1 VIGFAGFADWSH
13 ENLPVPLVSNVF
25 HFARLLTARG
35 VFMRVTRIIGAAVV
49 ALASTLSL
57 FAHADEA
64 SDKAIRKTLESLNLE
79 IPVESISSSPLNGL
93 YEVNLKGGRVLY
105 ASADGQFVMQG
116 NLYQIQGGKPV
127 NLTEKVER
135 QAISKTINGIP
146 SAEMVVYPAVGET
159 KSHITVFTDT
169 TCPYCHKLHGEVPE
183 LNKRGIEVRYVAF
196 PRQGLGSPGDE
207 QLQAVWCSK
216 DRRDAM
222 DRMVDGKNI
231 KAPKCDNPVTKQFE
245 IGQSIGVNGTPA
257 IVLADGQVIPGY
269 QPAPQVAKLALS
281 AK

>member
-1 VIGFAGFADWSH
+1 
-13 ENLPVPLVSNVF
+13 
-25 HFARLLTARG
+25 
-35 VFMRVTRIIGAAVV
+35 
-49 ALASTLSL
+49 
-57 FAHADEA
+57 
-64 SDKAIRKTLESLNLE
+64 
-79 IPVESISSSPLNGL
+79 
-93 YEVNLKGGRVLY
+93 
-105 ASADGQFVMQG
+105 
-116 NLYQIQGGKPV
+116 
-127 NLTEKVER
+127 
-135 QAISKTINGIP
+135 
-146 SAEMVVYPAVGET
+146 
-159 KSHITVFTDT
+159 

-216 DRRDAM
+216 DRRAAM

-231 KAPKCDNPVTKQFE
+231 EAPKCANPVTKQFE

>member
-1 VIGFAGFADWSH
+1 
-13 ENLPVPLVSNVF
+13 
-25 HFARLLTARG
+25 
-35 VFMRVTRIIGAAVV
+35 MRVTRIIGAAVV
-49 ALASTLSL
+49 ALASTFSL
-57 FAHADEA
+57 FANADEA
-64 SDKAIRKTLESLNLE
+64 SDKAIRKTLETLNLE

-146 SAEMVVYPAVGET
+146 TAEMVVYPAVGET

-216 DRRDAM
+216 DRRAAM

-231 KAPKCDNPVTKQFE
+231 EAPKCANPVTKQFE

>member
-1 VIGFAGFADWSH
+1 M
-13 ENLPVPLVSNVF
+13 
-25 HFARLLTARG
+25 RL
-35 VFMRVTRIIGAAVV
+35 TRFIGAAAVV
-49 ALASTLSL
+49 LAGTFSL
-57 FAHADEA
+57 FAHADDT
-64 SDKAIRKTLESLNLE
+64 SDKAIRKTLESLNLD
-79 IPVESISSSPLNGL
+79 IPVESISSSPLSGL

-116 NLYQIQGGKPV
+116 NLYQVQGGKPV

-135 QAISKTINGIP
+135 LAISKTINAIP
-146 SAEMVVYPAVGET
+146 SSDMVIYPAVGET

-169 TCPYCHKLHGEVPE
+169 TCPYCHKLHGEVAE
-183 LNKRGIEVRYVAF
+183 LNKRGIEVRYLAF

-216 DRRDAM
+216 DRRSAM
-222 DRMVDGKNI
+222 DRMTDGKNI
-231 KAPKCDNPVTKQFE
+231 EAPKCANPVTKQFE